1 MSAPTKAELRQ
12 TMRQTLRN
20 LSDRSERSERIW
32 QNVAQLPEFQEAIR
46 TQMVVAVYA
55 NLETEVQTT
64 RFFNSLGVRIAVP
77 CCVNGEM
84 ELFRL
89 ESLEELVP
97 QTLGI
102 LEPKPEL
109 RSNPDRRISP
119 NALGLVLTP
128 GLAFDTSGNRLGRGA
143 GYYDRFFKRI
153 DAERETPV
161 PKFAIAFE
169 CQILD
174 KIPAESH
181 DIPLNGVITESG
193 IIRVSGV

>member
-1 MSAPTKAELRQ
+1 MPKAKAEFRQ

-32 QNVAQLPEFQEAIR
+32 QNVARLPEFQEAVR
-46 TQMVVAVYA
+46 TQTVVAVYA

-64 RFFNSLGVRIAVP
+64 RFFGTFGVRIAVP
-77 CCVNGEM
+77 YCVNGEIV
-84 ELFRL
+84 LFRL
-89 ESLEELVP
+89 ESPEELVP

-109 RSNPDRRISP
+109 RSNPNRRVLP

-169 CQILD
+169 CQRFD
-174 KIPAESH
+174 RIPAESH
-181 DIPLNGVITESG
+181 DIPLNGVITETG
-193 IIRVSGV
+193 IVRVNGL